1 MSTPVKKFDLILRG
15 GHVIDPA
22 ARRNGPADVAVSGGR
37 IAAVG
42 KGLKG
47 AKRVIDVTGS
57 IVLPG
62 MIDTHAHVYKHV
74 TGKFGLDADM
84 CGIRSGVTTL
94 VDQGGPSLMTV
105 PGFRRFV
112 VDQAT
117 TRVLCFLSAYMVGG
131 LEGHYYPS
139 LYGPDQVDVE
149 GTAQAAIEN
158 ADIVKGIKAHGE
170 IGGASR
176 WGCEVVKRA
185 KEIARIAKM
194 PIYIHLGQVWP
205 TKDNRNVDPD
215 EIVRQFVPLMEEGD
229 ILAHPFT
236 RHPGGFISAE
246 TGKIHPVVM
255 EAIARGVRIDVGHG
269 SHFSLRM
276 ARMVLDQGIVPY
288 TLGADLHGYNVT
300 APEEA
305 IGSKSKWY
313 DPFVENAPF
322 SLCHAMTELLTLG
335 LALPDIVKMVT
346 SHAAIVLG
354 MQKHIGT
361 LRKGRAADVSVIDLV
376 SGRWELRDNSGDM
389 MIAERAV
396 VPRFVLKDGVRFD
409 ADSPILPLPAPAAE
423 AA

>member
-1 MSTPVKKFDLILRG
+1 MDAPAKRFDLILRG

-47 AKRVIDVTGS
+47 ARRVIDVTGG
-57 IVLPG
+57 IVVPG

-94 VDQGGPSLMTV
+94 VDQGGPSLMTI

-112 VDQAT
+112 VDRAR
-117 TRVLCFLSAYMVGG
+117 TRVLCFISAYLVGG

-139 LYGPDQVDVE
+139 LYGPEQVDVE

-176 WGCEVVKRA
+176 WGCEVVRRA
-185 KEIARIAKM
+185 KEIARIARL
-194 PIYIHLGQVWP
+194 PVYIHLGQMWP
-205 TKDNRNVDPD
+205 TAGNRDVDPD
-215 EIVRQFVPLMEEGD
+215 EVVRQIVPLMEEGD

-246 TGKIHPVVM
+246 TGKVHPVVM
-255 EAIARGVRIDVGHG
+255 EAVGRGVRIDVGHG
-269 SHFSLRM
+269 SHFSLALARM
-276 ARMVLDQGIVPY
+276 ALDQGIVPY

-300 APEEA
+300 APEES
-305 IGSKSKWY
+305 IGAKSKWY

-322 SLCHAMTELLTLG
+322 SLCHAMTELLALG

-346 SHAAIVLG
+346 SHAAIALG
-354 MQKHIGT
+354 MEKHIGT
-361 LRKGRAADVSVIDLV
+361 LKKGRAADVSVIDLV
-376 SGRWELRDNSGDM
+376 PGRWELRDNSGDT

-396 VPRFVLKDGVRFD
+396 VPRFVLRDGARFD
-409 ADSPILPLPAPAAE
+409 ADSPILPRPAPAAE